1 MKKMVALLLLAGLA
15 FSATAGAELKI
26 GYVDVRQVLVESNA
40 GKQFKAAAEKAGR
53 EKQNMFAAEEK
64 KLQALKE
71 TYEKEQLTYTE
82 AQKRSKQRDL
92 QDKYQTLQDSVND
105 TQKEFRQREG
115 EFTSKALKDIRVAI
129 AEVAKE
135 EKATLVLGKDEMS
148 VLYSEEGLD
157 LTAKVLHKYN
167 TKFPVK

>member
-1 MKKMVALLLLAGLA
+1 
-15 FSATAGAELKI
+15 
-26 GYVDVRQVLVESNA
+26 
-40 GKQFKAAAEKAGR
+40 
-53 EKQNMFAAEEK
+53 
-64 KLQALKE
+64 
-71 TYEKEQLTYTE
+71 LTYTD

-115 EFTSKALKDIRVAI
+115 EFTSKALKDIRMAI
-129 AEVAKE
+129 ADVAKE

-157 LTAKVLHKYN
+157 LTAKVLQKYN